1 MKHYESINDSMGKQA
16 GTKKKLIYYVGTV
29 VILLRLNPYFY
40 LQKSVKIDI
49 KCVEIFVV
57 GVVLKLILLG
67 IVKVNIII

>member
-1 MKHYESINDSMGKQA
+1 MKHYESINDSMGKDVP
-16 GTKKKLIYYVGTV
+16 KKLIYYVGIV